1 MSWKGNGLKN
11 VSDSS
16 PFCISDTA
24 PALSPSERAYDNTN
38 NLRSCVRCHAMR
50 GFEQVFIGRVIENWS
65 QDVSSA
71 VTIGSILLPDPAK
84 PEFGISGTVI
94 RIAIPHQV

>member
-1 MSWKGNGLKN
+1 
-11 VSDSS
+11 
-16 PFCISDTA
+16 
-24 PALSPSERAYDNTN
+24 
-38 NLRSCVRCHAMR
+38 MR